1 MESSLFFARYESL
14 PALIVCKYYYCYYYS
29 YSVSIRWLSIYF
41 RNSQCVFLV
50 MNSNGSFRLL
60 VKTFLSVCLIV
71 SLKMSKKIFQVFAS
85 LPENVM
91 ENIFLQLFRIFSSFK
106 HILCYFF
113 IFVFWS
119 SQFKFTRR
127 GSLVLLISNY
137 QLLNVFRSLKHKLF
151 NLII

>member
-1 MESSLFFARYESL
+1 MTLSNLEKSNFNHEINSLHFMWNGEFLVFARYESL

-91 ENIFLQLFRIFSSFK
+91 ENIFSTTFSYFLIFQTYSLLLFHFCVLVFS
-106 HILCYFF
+106 
-113 IFVFWS
+113 
-119 SQFKFTRR
+119 
-127 GSLVLLISNY
+127 VLI
-137 QLLNVFRSLKHKLF
+137 H
-151 NLII
+151 

>member
-1 MESSLFFARYESL
+1 MKLTLFISCEMESSLFFARYESL

-60 VKTFLSVCLIV
+60 VKTFLSVCLVV
-71 SLKMSKKIFQVFAS
+71 SLKMSKKNFQVFAW

-91 ENIFLQLFRIFSSFK
+91 ENIFSTTFL
-106 HILCYFF
+106 YF
-113 IFVFWS
+113 
-119 SQFKFTRR
+119 
-127 GSLVLLISNY
+127 LISQTY
-137 QLLNVFRSLKHKLF
+137 SLLLFHFCVLVFSV
-151 NLII
+151 LIH

>member
-1 MESSLFFARYESL
+1 MKLTLFISCEMESSLFFARYESL

-91 ENIFLQLFRIFSSFK
+91 ENIFSTTFSYFLIFQTYSLLLFHFCVLVFS
-106 HILCYFF
+106 
-113 IFVFWS
+113 
-119 SQFKFTRR
+119 
-127 GSLVLLISNY
+127 VLI
-137 QLLNVFRSLKHKLF
+137 H
-151 NLII
+151 